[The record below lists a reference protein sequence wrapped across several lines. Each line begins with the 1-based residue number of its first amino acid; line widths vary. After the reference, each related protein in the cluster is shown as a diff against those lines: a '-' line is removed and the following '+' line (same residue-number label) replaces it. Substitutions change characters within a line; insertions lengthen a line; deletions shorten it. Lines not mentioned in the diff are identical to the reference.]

1 MWNILDTCRLEAF
14 SGPLHRARLLKAQ
27 DWPGRLKEHHR
38 RTTLYYTD
46 SLLYLH
52 LYQCQCIYIIYATN
66 VYSWQHSETFVRIL
80 RLSQMLCLQR
90 NSPGEIRVGSNVWS
104 RRSGQR
110 LSMESEHE
118 VVLRS
123 TSSWMCCI
131 WMWCTYTCLSVAI
144 DKKYMKIIK
153 NTCKKIHKNTTKYN
167 IQHMFSKWTWVK
179 DSETRNQFML
189 NSTSG

>member
-1 MWNILDTCRLEAF
+1 M
-14 SGPLHRARLLKAQ
+14 SM
-27 DWPGRLKEHHR
+27 
-38 RTTLYYTD
+38 
-46 SLLYLH
+46 
-52 LYQCQCIYIIYATN
+52 YIKYIYATN
-66 VYSWQHSETFVRIL
+66 VYSWQHSETFV

-144 DKKYMKIIK
+144 DKKYI
-153 NTCKKIHKNTTKYN
+153 KIHKNTTFN
-167 IQHMFSKWTWVK
+167 ICSLNGPGWRIQKLEINSCWTRLPGKDASAAADLESNDVFGMCGPQLWLFGTAMSLDESRFLVNEKGPKWCAPHEVKWTITWL
-179 DSETRNQFML
+179 RL
-189 NSTSG
+189 